1 MKKIKFLLVSF
12 VVLLVLI
19 FFIVV
24 KCDIIEDSK
33 KLIEIFVENF
43 VLVKVKEAWNNNI
56 KDKISSVKNY
66 IMILIMLKDSVNDV
80 LLKELILLFNVD
92 EVRKRLVKE

>member
-1 MKKIKFLLVSF
+1 MKKIKFLLGSF

-33 KLIEIFVENF
+33 KLIEILVENF
-43 VLVKVKEAWNNNI
+43 VLVKVKEVWNNNI

-66 IMILIMLKDSVNDV
+66 IMILIMLKDSINDV
-80 LLKELILLFNVD
+80 LLKEIILLFNVD

>member
-1 MKKIKFLLVSF
+1 MKKIKFLVVSF
-12 VVLLVLI
+12 VILLVVI

-43 VLVKVKEAWNNNI
+43 VLVKVKEVWNNNI

-66 IMILIMLKDSVNDV
+66 IMILIMLKDSINDV
-80 LLKELILLFNVD
+80 LLKELILLFNFD

>member
-12 VVLLVLI
+12 VILLVVI

-24 KCDIIEDSK
+24 KCGIIDDSK

-43 VLVKVKEAWNNNI
+43 VLVKVKEVWNNNI

-66 IMILIMLKDSVNDV
+66 IMILIMLKDSIIDV
-80 LLKELILLFNVD
+80 LLKELIFLFNVD

>member
-12 VVLLVLI
+12 VILLVVI

-24 KCDIIEDSK
+24 KCGVIEENK
-33 KLIEIFVENF
+33 KLVENF
-43 VLVKVKEAWNNNI
+43 VLVKVKEVWNNNI

-66 IMILIMLKDSVNDV
+66 IMILIMLKDSINDV
-80 LLKELILLFNVD
+80 LLKELIFLFNVD

>member
-1 MKKIKFLLVSF
+1 MKKIKFLLGSF
-12 VVLLVLI
+12 AVLLVLI
-19 FFIVV
+19 FFIAV

-33 KLIEIFVENF
+33 KLIEILVENF
-43 VLVKVKEAWNNNI
+43 VLVKVKEVWNNNI

-66 IMILIMLKDSVNDV
+66 IMILIMLKDSINDV
-80 LLKELILLFNVD
+80 LLKEIILLFNVD